1 MCLKLMKPAI
11 TQKSPASM
19 GMKPPITQKSPAAMG
34 MKMPPNVNKPL
45 PKLPGPPTMVKPN
58 SMRAGYRQTVY
69 KPSVPAKP
77 PSVVKPAITESSP
90 ASRGMQPKL
99 TINTGSLPKAQN
111 MASPTPTTPEMMAL
125 FGMKPKAPMSPA
137 SQLKAVQK
145 AGEDLSFLYTKKTP
159 GQRRGSMIMKKA
171 KARSGGKNV
180 PTKIKNFFGKF
191 RKW

>member
-1 MCLKLMKPAI
+1 MVKPALPPR
-11 TQKSPASM
+11 PAQM
-19 GMKPPITQKSPAAMG
+19 
-34 MKMPPNVNKPL
+34 NKPL
-45 PKLPGPPTMVKPN
+45 PKTPKPMVPTKPMNLKVN
-58 SMRAGYRQTVY
+58 SRPTIAP
-69 KPSVPAKP
+69 KPANMKT
-77 PSVVKPAITESSP
+77 PSVVKPAITEASP

-99 TINTGSLPKAQN
+99 TINTGSLPQSTQK
-111 MASPTPTTPEMMAL
+111 ASPTPTTPEMMAL
-125 FGMKPKAPMSPA
+125 FGMKAKAPMSPA

-159 GQRRGSMIMKKA
+159 GQKRGSMIMKKA